1 LLKLCLAVL
10 IPGVLP
16 PTVIAEDM
24 PAPPTINI
32 LPWVFLPEPTIEL
45 PEDESFVTIYDEIR
59 NDEDNKDGEEFEDGH
74 EQ

>member
-1 LLKLCLAVL
+1 
-10 IPGVLP
+10 
-16 PTVIAEDM
+16 M
-24 PAPPTINI
+24 PAPPAINI
-32 LPWVFLPEPTIEL
+32 LRWVFLPEPTIEL